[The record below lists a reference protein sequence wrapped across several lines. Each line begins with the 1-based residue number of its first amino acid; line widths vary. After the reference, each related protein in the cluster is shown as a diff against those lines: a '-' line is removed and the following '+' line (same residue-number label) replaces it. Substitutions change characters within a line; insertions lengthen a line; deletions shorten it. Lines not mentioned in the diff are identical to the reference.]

1 MTPRTRRGRDRGFTL
16 LELMLVIAIIAV
28 IVPLLTS
35 AIIDVAR
42 FEKVRKLTTQVQ
54 GESRMGVKR
63 LELSIRL
70 ASLGTKLG
78 VLRFEDATGIA
89 TYPTVQIYDNVAGGG
104 FLDVKAGTDVLVLA
118 GAAANA
124 PSGFTERAIL
134 YSTAPLNVT
143 EVGNLQPGDAVL
155 VGPLRDAAWIPVR
168 AVGASDKPAF
178 FAAQLLFDS
187 AANVIPLHTEPESH
201 LVRRAEAWM
210 FYVNNRD
217 ELVRAQLRLPRM
229 PQVPADVTGSEVV
242 SPGLETLQLECEVDD
257 GKKHAPSGGPLL
269 ATDPANSVFYT
280 GAVAALG
287 DPAALGGGPLLN
299 LRNIMTLRTV
309 TATLSLRSVQA
320 LRGDLARAG
329 DGDEFVR
336 RVYRLGLAVRNTSL
350 EVL

>member
-1 MTPRTRRGRDRGFTL
+1 MTPRTRHGPDRGFTL

-70 ASLGTKLG
+70 ASLGAKLG
-78 VLRFEDATGIA
+78 QIRFEGAAGIA
-89 TYPTVQIYDNVAGGG
+89 TYPAVEIYDNVAGGG
-104 FLDVKAGTDVLVLA
+104 FLDVKAGTDVLVVV
-118 GAAANA
+118 GAASGA
-124 PSGFTERAIL
+124 PSGFTEKAFL
-134 YSTAPLNVT
+134 DSTAPINVT

-155 VGPLRDAAWIPVR
+155 VGPMKEAAWIPVR
-168 AVGASDKPAF
+168 ALSPPGKAT

-187 AANVIPLHTEPESH
+187 ASNVIPLHTEQEAH

-217 ELVRAQLRLPRM
+217 ELVRAQLRLPTV

-242 SPGLETLQLECEVDD
+242 SPGLGNLQIGCEIEVN
-257 GKKHAPSGGPLL
+257 PSLQPCGGPLP
-269 ATDPANSVFYT
+269 AADPANSVLYS

-287 DPAALGGGPLLN
+287 DSASGGGGPLLN
-299 LRNIMTLRTV
+299 IGNIATLRTV
-309 TATLSLRSVQA
+309 TATLSLHSVQA